1 LKGNFYLLGELE
13 STLFN
18 PQTLTQ
24 HFMRLK
30 IGWSAMKRYLVRT
43 TEPARSEAT
52 SDATGTD
59 VLINARGQKKEK
71 TPLTNV
77 DFKSNNAS
85 TGSWSCW
92 SLKKTFTFTKAQS
105 KRTT

>member
-30 IGWSAMKRYLVRT
+30 IGWSAMKRYHVRT
-43 TEPARSEAT
+43 T
-52 SDATGTD
+52 
-59 VLINARGQKKEK
+59 
-71 TPLTNV
+71 
-77 DFKSNNAS
+77 
-85 TGSWSCW
+85 
-92 SLKKTFTFTKAQS
+92 
-105 KRTT
+105 